1 MAAHE
6 RRPKDISMERFV
18 SQKGAEFKARVAISN
33 LNGFPDGIIR
43 SILYSLSHLGG
54 TGIELGS
61 CGDRLVG
68 RTISTVTPCLEVEE
82 SWFTRLVDFGW

>member
-18 SQKGAEFKARVAISN
+18 SQKGAEFKARVAIGN

-43 SILYSLSHLGG
+43 SILYGLSHLGG
-54 TGIELGS
+54 TGIKLGS
-61 CGDRLVG
+61 CGGCSIG
-68 RTISTVTPCLEVEE
+68 RTISTVTPCVEVEN
-82 SWFTRLVDFGW
+82 SWFPRPVGFRR